1 MLCTETGIGGVLRS
15 KRIRLHYTIPII
27 GTEADCRSEANARAQ
42 GQGAELAQGH
52 GGCVEAAR
60 AGQAGKALI
69 QWRVLGGQRAVSL
82 SVLDGPS
89 PCDLVLLFPVP
100 LLPTP
105 RLLQDADTLLL
116 HLMAVTVT
124 GVFVRIQLALGE
136 NAMWVPR
143 SLHSNDTG
151 AILDSQFLFMHDV
164 QLPAAATVSH
174 FPDLDTA
181 LIGVTTGATLVLETP
196 RPSDPAYRLQVIY
209 PPRPTSITSTFKN
222 LVASVATPMKF
233 LSSWSGTGTN
243 TGLPS
248 NALQLNSSPYQQAAA
263 QDLSNPAATPVSIAS
278 VAHASSIFC
287 FALCRDHKLRIYNAT
302 TCSHIKTF
310 NLQKFLASA
319 TSSGYP
325 GSHHEDTA
333 SVTGASSISGVA
345 NGMSNMAFSSSQ
357 ASSSPGGTQ
366 LSEHGEQLL
375 SWNPSANMASGL
387 ANRVKVFAFRSV
399 DARGIPIDMDVGD
412 AGLSFKVAVYVEAM
426 ASGDGGAEDSSAF
439 DAPNLQQQQQHQHKN
454 GAGGFV
460 FFEAEVD
467 AGGAWRQIHYIG
479 NSSIDSTLE
488 RNDVQVKDFAF
499 AEVSRFATQNAAAA
513 DDIMVEDEDEDMQG
527 VLDKELFQVWVLS
540 APIAKR
546 GLFTGNNPDA
556 LAKSAVHWADFE
568 ISAVEDRNGLR
579 IRGRGNGF
587 SQSLQW
593 NKTAANS
600 FSDEAKIDGLDYE
613 CTMRSVEDVFA
624 DYILQVE
631 RFSSH
636 TIFQALE
643 LYVDRFAALDAYID
657 PVKDLHDLAMISA
670 EANIKDTTPIPKSVS
685 AEGAVLRE
693 IMFKTIGT
701 YSLDLSNSDL
711 NVAKDV
717 LQKEWESLLQ
727 VCFRLRSVENEP
739 LGLYVEDC
747 GLSTAGTESHSMP
760 RSFVI
765 RRGRVGAVRP
775 CDSAEMVTSL
785 QRLRVQP
792 LSAINLFNESITS
805 SVMNES
811 FLAELSLLFKI
822 VDKCKHALGLDAVSE
837 ILNEVRLALKR
848 GLPGTADMAIKT
860 IIPQKLF
867 QPLLGGGAAAAS
879 FLEFVKLVKSF
890 SNFGALIEGC
900 LRVTSLKSASG
911 LSRDFIVDTDA
922 SFEVSSLVASL
933 TSESFAEIATARNR
947 FISDLLLVIVAVLK
961 TSQGAGGDK
970 SLAGLI
976 PRRLVARVLGA
987 YQSCELASFVANTH
1001 VTVNRKLAA
1010 ERDMM
1015 DLDIVNQDEIHIVP
1029 LSLLLSQS
1037 LFKSGKAVV
1046 SKSVTVEE
1054 RSAFLVDSAIEVFAG
1069 LGLFDSDTDKDPL
1082 SLSDGLMMCAW
1093 HLASSG
1099 FADAAWGLIE
1109 RLPHDTFHTQYLKGF
1124 VKMKASSYELAQKA
1138 FEKAAGAFGRSNVA
1152 GRREFS
1158 LLLDESVLSGGVLA
1172 YYQHVSALFADVQA
1186 HKMVTVFAKL
1196 ALESMTKKEKSDNM
1210 DLCKSLWSTMFNHA
1224 LEAKEFEKAF
1234 SFLMENSDMEFRK
1247 YSMRAFITS
1256 LCKSHQIAA
1265 LCSYNFAGLQFEVEE
1280 SLLFSA
1286 KARSVVP
1293 IPARGPSS
1301 EPNYHRILYSYY
1313 TSRDDNRNAAK
1324 IMFEYARRLNS
1335 VGSLDIGGGSLSE
1348 VLTEQAYAY
1357 LAAINSLELV
1367 HENNRYL
1374 LHREKEERSL
1384 RYNENKNQ
1392 YVAASFLES
1401 DYGSTDSTTNH
1412 QNAKLAVVSLKDIRK
1427 EYQLT
1432 LAKLNLA
1439 KDYHELDVSPG
1450 LPDVEMAITLLTH
1463 EAKFDFAIK
1472 LAKVFDKHPDEIFG
1486 EFAARCVMLTESDL
1500 VGAPTYH
1507 APLIDEQPV
1516 GLEGSSSE
1524 KAWGALRVR
1533 LDERANESRVTEYR
1547 KAAIDNALLKNPE
1560 IELPLWL
1567 TKSLKESKPEELVRI
1582 YLRHGLVQK
1591 AAVVAVDYVKERYTA
1606 GPQND
1611 NGIQPTHCSKWLSAG
1626 AIDQVLLALE
1636 SEIANE
1642 NESKDD
1648 IDETST
1654 SDLEKLQHELAS
1666 TLYHYI
1672 SMVRDETLMLAPDT
1686 NMDSVPQPEDINCSL
1701 RYGAQLGDT
1710 VEPARKSNILSR
1722 LGPAT
1727 ASTKDPSILARL
1739 GPAGSAI
1746 SGGAQAEENSFGA
1759 SRGASAFSFGA
1770 ASMTTA
1776 TSSVFGATSANAKNV
1791 AGTGGG
1797 FFGDL
1802 TGSSNMTPSKAGGFR
1817 FR

>member
-1 MLCTETGIGGVLRS
+1 MQCTETGIGGVLRS

-27 GTEADCRSEANARAQ
+27 GTEADYRSDANARTQ

-60 AGQAGKALI
+60 AGQSGKALV
-69 QWRVLGGQRAVSL
+69 QWRVLGGQKAVSL

-124 GVFVRIQLALGE
+124 GVFVRIQLALDE

-143 SLHSNDTG
+143 SLHSDDTG
-151 AILDSQFLFMHDV
+151 AVLDSQFLFMHDV
-164 QLPAAATVSH
+164 QLPAAATVAH

-263 QDLSNPAATPVSIAS
+263 QDLANPAATPVSIAS
-278 VAHASSIFC
+278 VAHSSSIFC

-310 NLQKFLASA
+310 NLQKFLASS

-325 GSHHEDTA
+325 GSHLEDTA

-412 AGLSFKVAVYVEAM
+412 AGLSFKVAVYVEAV
-426 ASGDGGAEDSSAF
+426 ASGDGGANDSSAF
-439 DAPNLQQQQQHQHKN
+439 DAPNLQQQQQHKN

-479 NSSIDSTLE
+479 NSSIDSALE
-488 RNDVQVKDFAF
+488 RKELQVKDFAF
-499 AEVSRFATQNAAAA
+499 AQVSRFAKQNTAAT

-527 VLDKELFQVWVLS
+527 VLDRELFQVWVLS
-540 APIAKR
+540 APVAKR

-556 LAKSAVHWADFE
+556 LAKSAVHWANFE

-593 NKTAANS
+593 NKTAANT

-613 CTMRSVEDVFA
+613 CTMRSVQDVFA
-624 DYILQVE
+624 DYILHVE

-643 LYVDRFAALDAYID
+643 LHVERFAAMDAYID
-657 PVKDLHDLAMISA
+657 PVKDLYDLAMISA
-670 EANIKDTTPIPKSVS
+670 ETTVKDTAPIPKSVS
-685 AEGAVLRE
+685 AEGGVLRE
-693 IMFKTIGT
+693 IMSKTIGK
-701 YSLDLSNSDL
+701 YNLDLSNSDL
-711 NVAKDV
+711 KVAKDV

-747 GLSTAGTESHSMP
+747 SLTTAGAESHSMP

-775 CDSAEMVTSL
+775 CDSAEIVTSL
-785 QRLRVQP
+785 QLSRVHS
-792 LSAINLFNESITS
+792 LSANNLFNDSIVS
-805 SVMNES
+805 SWINES
-811 FLAELSLLFKI
+811 FLAELSILFKI
-822 VDKCKHALGLDAVSE
+822 ADKCKNALGLDAVSE

-867 QPLLGGGAAAAS
+867 QPLLGGGAAAAN

-890 SNFGALIEGC
+890 SNFGTLIEGC
-900 LRVTSLKSASG
+900 LRIVSLKSASA
-911 LSRDFIVDTDA
+911 LPRDCIVDTDA
-922 SFEVSSLVASL
+922 NFEVSSLVASL
-933 TSESFAEIATARNR
+933 LSESYAEIATARNR
-947 FISDLLLVIVAVLK
+947 FVSDLLLVIVAVLK
-961 TSQGAGGDK
+961 TSQDAGGDK

-1001 VTVNRKLAA
+1001 VTLSRKQAA
-1010 ERDMM
+1010 DRDMM
-1015 DLDIVNQDEIHIVP
+1015 DLDFVNQDETHIVP

-1037 LFKSGKAVV
+1037 LFKPGKAVV
-1046 SKSVTVEE
+1046 AKSVAVEE
-1054 RSAFLVDSAIEVFAG
+1054 RSAFLVDSATDVFAG

-1082 SLSDGLMMCAW
+1082 SLPDGLMMCTW

-1099 FADAAWGLIE
+1099 FTDAAWGLIE
-1109 RLPHDTFHTQYLKGF
+1109 RLPHDTFHAQYLKGF
-1124 VKMKASSYELAQKA
+1124 VKMKAGSYELAQKA
-1138 FEKAAGAFGRSNVA
+1138 FEKAAGAFGRSTVA
-1152 GRREFS
+1152 GREKFS

-1186 HKMVTVFAKL
+1186 HKMVTVFAKF

-1256 LCKSHQIAA
+1256 LCKNHRIAA

-1293 IPARGPSS
+1293 IPVRGPSS

-1374 LHREKEERSL
+1374 LHREKEERSF
-1384 RYNENKNQ
+1384 RYNKNKNQ

-1412 QNAKLAVVSLKDIRK
+1412 QNVKLAVVSLKDIRK

-1450 LPDVEMAITLLTH
+1450 LPDVEMAISLLTH

-1472 LAKVFDKHPDEIFG
+1472 LAKLFDKHLDEIFG
-1486 EFAARCVMLTESDL
+1486 EFGARCVILTENDL

-1507 APLIDEQPV
+1507 VPLIDEQPI
-1516 GLEGSSSE
+1516 GLEGSTSD
-1524 KAWGALRVR
+1524 KAWGALRV
-1533 LDERANESRVTEYR
+1533 LFGERAKESRVTEYR
-1547 KAAIDNALLKNPE
+1547 KAAIDSALLKNPE

-1567 TKSLKESKPEELVRI
+1567 TKSLKESRPEELVRI

-1591 AAVVAVDYVKERYTA
+1591 AAVVAVDYVKE
-1606 GPQND
+1606 
-1611 NGIQPTHCSKWLSAG
+1611 WLSAG

-1636 SEIANE
+1636 SEIDNE

-1648 IDETST
+1648 TDETNP
-1654 SDLEKLQHELAS
+1654 SDLEKLQHELAG

-1686 NMDSVPQPEDINCSL
+1686 NMDSVAQPEDINCSL
-1701 RYGAQLGDT
+1701 RYDAQLGDT

-1727 ASTKDPSILARL
+1727 ASTKGPSILARL
-1739 GPAGSAI
+1739 GPATSTV
-1746 SGGAQAEENSFGA
+1746 SGGAQAGEKSFGA
-1759 SRGASAFSFGA
+1759 SRGGSAFSFGGASTTSFGSFGA
-1770 ASMTTA
+1770 APA
-1776 TSSVFGATSANAKNV
+1776 TSSVFGATSANANNV

-1802 TGSSNMTPSKAGGFR
+1802 TGGSNSTPSKAGGFR
-1817 FR
+1817 FS